1 MLTTGTVT
9 GTTESGTRHSMRIG
23 RGFGEVR
30 RLECDTCGYRRV
42 AQFDVLGKADRH
54 LADHGVCTAGECEGA
69 GAETAVRD
77 LGPLPWLLCG
87 LGMLTVLVVV
97 VLRTVAG

>member
-30 RLECDTCGYRRV
+30 RLECDSCGWSRV

-54 LADHGVCTAGECEGA
+54 LADHGVCTAGECSDPGP
-69 GAETAVRD
+69 ETSA
-77 LGPLPWLLCG
+77 LHPGPLPWLLCA
-87 LGMLTVLVVV
+87 LGMLTLLVVV
-97 VLRTVAG
+97 VVRTVTG